1 MLFRS
6 AELVKKIEAVLEEV
20 PGSTYEY
27 VQPIEDR
34 FNEPGAGDRLNDEGV
49 ERFLDTSAEDVRARF
64 DDLHRRVVAEIEATS
79 DETWTAAYPYYPD
92 DDTLG
97 ERIGSLLGSDD
108 GRFTHASAHL
118 PDLRAY
124 VDATRR

>member
-1 MLFRS
+1 M
-6 AELVKKIEAVLEEV
+6 
-20 PGSTYEY
+20 
-27 VQPIEDR
+27 
-34 FNEPGAGDRLNDEGV
+34 NDEGV
-49 ERFLDTSAEDVRARF
+49 ERFLDTPADGRQSSVRRPASTGR
-64 DDLHRRVVAEIEATS
+64 DAEIEATS
-79 DETWTAAYPYYPD
+79 DETWAAAYPFYPD